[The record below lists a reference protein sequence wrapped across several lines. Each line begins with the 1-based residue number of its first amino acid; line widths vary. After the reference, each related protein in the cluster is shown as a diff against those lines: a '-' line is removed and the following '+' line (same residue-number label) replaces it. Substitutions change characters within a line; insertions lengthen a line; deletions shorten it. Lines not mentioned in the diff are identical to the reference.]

1 MRGVP
6 LNPYIPEIEG
16 EIRNEGTNETLLQ
29 FIIMDA
35 TVLLTLSQIFYH
47 KNLIQSLK

>member
-1 MRGVP
+1 MRGMS
-6 LNPYIPEIEG
+6 LNPHIPVIEG
-16 EIRNEGTNETLLQ
+16 QIRNERNNETILQ

-35 TVLLTLSQIFYH
+35 TVPLTLSQIFYQ